1 MFRRIVIALTL
12 VLTGCVHPQVTQLN
26 DWAGQA
32 IEQAKAGHMKW
43 SDYYKGLY
51 NRVAELPEMQGKAFY
66 LRGSNLLIDSALA
79 VEAGKIS
86 KEQFESFQ
94 REMVAAE
101 SEYAEKIR
109 IQNAAAW
116 AQAAATYNQFLQ
128 TQATRV
134 QAWQANRPI
143 NCTSQKSGNI
153 VTTNCQ

>member
-1 MFRRIVIALTL
+1 MFRGIVVAL
-12 VLTGCVHPQVTQLN
+12 VLFLSGCVHPQVAQLR
-26 DWAGQA
+26 DWAGPA
-32 IEQAKAGHMKW
+32 KEQAKAGQMKW

-51 NRVAELPEMQGKAFY
+51 SRVAELPEMQGKAFY
-66 LRGSNLLIDSALA
+66 LRASNLLIDSALA
-79 VEAGKIS
+79 MEEGKIS

-94 REMVAAE
+94 REMTAAE
-101 SEYAEKIR
+101 SEYAEKVR

-128 TQATRV
+128 TQAMQV

-143 NCTSQKSGNI
+143 NCTSQRLGNF